1 MPDPRHHEPLALED
15 LLDLPVRSARHPHLL
30 PRVWKLRANLGA
42 YDAAYVALAEILDAP
57 LFTADVGL
65 TRATGARCTFEV
77 LAGSDSD

>member
-1 MPDPRHHEPLALED
+1 M
-15 LLDLPVRSARHPHLL
+15 L

-57 LFTADVGL
+57 LFTADLRL